1 MNTNNAEPQRLTIR
15 HNAFR
20 QQLVVVAY
28 DIEKT
33 EEGFKYREV
42 TIQPGRKTYEG
53 IVSALVSDKYP
64 HDRMEAIIN
73 NYLSDPSD
81 PEILQE
87 FNDMQ
92 AWRKEA
98 KAIARD
104 ILAELGK

>member
-1 MNTNNAEPQRLTIR
+1 MNTNNAEPQRLTIK

-20 QQLVVVAY
+20 QQLVVIAY

-33 EEGFKYREV
+33 NEGFKYREV
-42 TIQPGRKTYEG
+42 TLQPGHKTYED

-73 NYLSDPSD
+73 NYLAEPSD
-81 PEILQE
+81 PAILQE
-87 FNDMQ
+87 FQDMQ

-98 KAIARD
+98 KALARE
-104 ILAELGK
+104 ILSELGK